1 MSFEFLRSF
10 LVVAVN
16 NADLRAEFFNLEI
29 LRVFQLVE
37 SLSKVIVVKLEL
49 SNIFFEIALDGSVLS
64 NVDIDFVILVNKE
77 LFKFFN
83 FTFEERNLS
92 SLLFREVS
100 VSSVSTVKSFSG
112 FIVIFLS
119 VFFED
124 LVLQLLS
131 FDFTV
136 ESITFSIESI
146 SLDVLFLNLVI
157 NFFLLEIN
165 NLS

>member
-37 SLSKVIVVKLEL
+37 SLSKVIVVELEL
-49 SNIFFEIALDGSVLS
+49 SDIFFEIALDGSVLS